1 MKLIRNF
8 ILFISLLPCADVYA
22 QQEPGVLS
30 VDLKNATIKQLVS
43 DIESKADFHFF
54 YDARQLDSV
63 RITVK
68 IVSEPLAFILK
79 KAFENTPVKF
89 TIDPDRNVF
98 LTRDKEIYA
107 SLPYGLFESEK
118 DSSRIVNQKEPS
130 TLATVYNQNE
140 QGSVTS
146 TQENK
151 LVEIGIKTSE
161 IQGGNVALAGYVRD
175 AANGAPVIRAAVFT
189 DAPRIGTYTD
199 QFGYYSLI
207 LPRGAHTLN
216 IKALGISDTKRR
228 IMLYSEGKLDIEIK
242 TQVLS
247 LREVVVSAENSANV
261 RNVQMG
267 VEKLSIATIKQV
279 PVVFGEADVV
289 RVMLTLPGVKT
300 VGEAANGFNVR
311 GGAVDQNLILFD
323 DLTIYNPSHF
333 FGFFSAFNPDVV
345 KDVELYKSS
354 IPARYGGRLSS
365 VLDVSSKDGNSRKL
379 AGTAGIGLL
388 TSRLNVEGPLI
399 KDKTSFIVG
408 GRTTYSN
415 WLLRLL
421 PEDSNYKDSKASFYD
436 ANVRLSHKINDKN
449 NLYLTGYLS
458 SDDSNLNSDTSYAYS
473 NKNVS
478 MKWKHVFSNK
488 FTGVLVGGFS
498 SYDYNTRSNINPV
511 NAYKLGFDIKQVNVK
526 TDFTYYLSPKH
537 TLDFGVSTIQYK
549 LNPGSF
555 TPYAKES
562 LIVRDIIAPEQ
573 AYESAVYF
581 GDRFDLTS
589 NLSLDLGLR
598 YSMFN
603 YMGPQSIN
611 NYAPG
616 LPRSEPNL
624 LGSTD
629 FKKGDIVK
637 TYHGPEMRFSA
648 RYQITED
655 LSVKSGYNTLRQ
667 YIHVLSN
674 TAAMAPTDIWKLSDP
689 NIKPQFGDQVSLGL
703 YKNFKSNTIETSVE
717 GYYKR
722 LKDYLDYR
730 NGAVLVMN
738 HDIERDVI
746 NTQGKAYGVELL
758 VKKLTGK
765 LNGWL
770 GYTYSRTLLRMDDPT
785 AAQLINNGEYYPS
798 NFDKPHDLTLV
809 GNYRFSHR
817 FSMSLNTTYSTG
829 RPITVPVGKYFYAG
843 SLRARYSGR
852 NQLRI
857 PDYFR
862 TDVSMNIEGN
872 HKIHQLT
879 HSSWTVGIYNLTG
892 RDNPYSTYFTSEKG
906 VIKGYRL
913 SVFGNAIPY
922 VNYNIRF

>member
-1 MKLIRNF
+1 MKPVRNL
-8 ILFISLLPCADVYA
+8 ILFICLLVSPGLYA
-22 QQEPGVLS
+22 QQEPRVLS
-30 VDLKNATIKQLVS
+30 VDVKDATIRQLIT
-43 DIESKADFHFF
+43 DIESKADFRFF
-54 YDARQLDSV
+54 YDSKQLDSV

-68 IVSEPLAFILK
+68 VISEPLSFILK
-79 KAFENTPVKF
+79 KAFENTAVKF

-107 SLPYGLFESEK
+107 ALPYGLFNSER
-118 DSSRIVNQKEPS
+118 DTNRIINQKEPS
-130 TLATVYNQNE
+130 TLSQLYNQDE
-140 QGSVTS
+140 LGSVTS

-151 LVEIGIKTSE
+151 LVEIGIKSS
-161 IQGGNVALAGYVRD
+161 QLQNGSVSLAGYIRD
-175 AANGAPVIRAAVFT
+175 AANGAPIIRAAVFT

-207 LPRGAHTLN
+207 LPRGAHNLN
-216 IKALGISDTKRR
+216 IKALGIIDTKRR
-228 IMLYSEGKLDIEIK
+228 ILLYSEGKLDIEIK

-247 LREVVVSAENSANV
+247 LREVVISAENSANV

-279 PVVFGEADVV
+279 PVVFGEADIV

-300 VGEAANGFNVR
+300 VGEASNGFNVR

-365 VLDVSSKDGNSRKL
+365 VLDVNSKDGNTKKI

-399 KDKTSFIVG
+399 RDKTSFIVG

-436 ANVRLSHKINDKN
+436 ANIRLSHKINDKN

-458 SDDSNLNSDTSYAYS
+458 NDDSNLNSDTSYAYS
-473 NKNVS
+473 NKNLS
-478 MKWKHVFSNK
+478 LKWKHVFSNK
-488 FTGVLVGGFS
+488 FTGVLVAGFS
-498 SYDYNTRSNINPV
+498 RYDYSTRSNINPV
-511 NAYKLGFDIKQVNVK
+511 NAYKLGFDINQANVK
-526 TDFTYYLSPKH
+526 ADFNYYLSPKH
-537 TLDFGVSTIQYK
+537 TLDFGISSIQYK

-555 TPYAKES
+555 TPFSGES
-562 LIVRDIIAPEQ
+562 LVVRDIIDPEQ
-573 AYESAVYF
+573 AYESGIYF
-581 GDRFDLTS
+581 GDRFDLNS
-589 NLSLDLGLR
+589 NLSFDLGLR

-603 YMGPQSIN
+603 YMGPQSVN
-611 NYAPG
+611 QYAPG
-616 LPRSEPNL
+616 LPKSEPNL
-624 LGSTD
+624 LGAAAYQ
-629 FKKGDIVK
+629 KGDIVK
-637 TYHGPEMRFSA
+637 TYHGPELRFSA
-648 RYQITED
+648 RYQFTED
-655 LSVKSGYNTLRQ
+655 LSVKTGYNTLRQ

-689 NIKPQFGDQVSLGL
+689 NIQPQYGDQVSLGL

-746 NTQGKAYGVELL
+746 NTRGKAYGVELL
-758 VKKLTGK
+758 IKKLTGK

-770 GYTYSRTLLRMDDPT
+770 GYTYSRTLLKMDDPV

-809 GNYRFSHR
+809 SNYRFSHR
-817 FSMSLNTTYSTG
+817 VSMSLNTTYSTG

-862 TDVSMNIEGN
+862 TDISMNIEGN

-879 HSSWTVGIYNLTG
+879 HSSWTAGIYNITG

-922 VNYNIRF
+922 LNYNIRF

>member
-1 MKLIRNF
+1 MRVFRNLILVF
-8 ILFISLLPCADVYA
+8 CLFTGIAASA
-22 QQEPGVLS
+22 QTPQVFT
-30 VDLKNATIKQLVS
+30 VDLNNATVGQLATG
-43 DIESKADFHFF
+43 IESQGPVRFF
-54 YDARQLDSV
+54 FDAKQLDSV
-63 RITVK
+63 RVTVK
-68 IVSEPLAFILK
+68 VRSEPLAFILK

-89 TIDPDRNVF
+89 TVDQDGNVF
-98 LTRDKEIYA
+98 LLKEKEIYA
-107 SLPYGLFESEK
+107 SLPYGLFDGER
-118 DSSRIVNQKEPS
+118 DAARIAGQKEPS
-130 TLATVYNQNE
+130 TLAQLYDQGE

-146 TQENK
+146 SHENK
-151 LVEIGIKTSE
+151 LVEIGIKSSAGL
-161 IQGGNVALAGYVRD
+161 GGSVSVAGYVRD
-175 AANGAPVIRAAVFT
+175 AANGAPIIGAAVFKEN
-189 DAPRIGTYTD
+189 PRIGTYTD
-199 QFGYYSLI
+199 QFGYYSLT
-207 LPRGAHTLN
+207 LPRGTHDLN
-216 IKALGISDTKRR
+216 IKALGITDAKRR
-228 IMLYSEGKLDIEIK
+228 IALYSEGKLDIEIK

-247 LREVVVSAENSANV
+247 LREVVISAEASANV

-267 VEKLSIATIKQV
+267 VEKLSIATIRQV

-300 VGEAANGFNVR
+300 VGEAASGFNVR

-354 IPARYGGRLSS
+354 IPARYGGRLSA
-365 VLDVSSKDGNSRKL
+365 VLDVNSKDGNTKKL

-421 PEDSNYKDSKASFYD
+421 PEDSNYKNSKASFYD
-436 ANVRLSHKINDKN
+436 ANVRLSHKINDKSN
-449 NLYLTGYLS
+449 IYVTGYLS
-458 SDDSNLNSDTSYAYS
+458 NDDSNLNSDTSYAYS
-473 NKNVS
+473 NKNLSV
-478 MKWKHVFSNK
+478 KWKHVFSNK
-488 FTGVLVGGFS
+488 FTSVLVGGFS
-498 SYDYNTRSNINPV
+498 GYQYNTRSDINPV
-511 NAYKLGFDIKQVNVK
+511 NAYNLGFDIKQLNGK
-526 TDFTYYLSPKH
+526 ADFNYYLSPKH

-549 LNPGSF
+549 LQPGSF
-555 TPYAKES
+555 TPVGGES
-562 LIVRDIIAPEQ
+562 LIASNIIDTEQ
-573 AYESAVYF
+573 ALESAVYL

-589 NLSLDLGLR
+589 NLSLDLGVR

-603 YMGPQSIN
+603 YQGPQDIDT
-611 NYAPG
+611 YAPG
-616 LPRSEPNL
+616 LPRSEANL
-624 LGSTD
+624 TGTTTY
-629 FKKGDIVK
+629 KKGDFIK
-637 TYHGPEMRFSA
+637 TYHGPEFRFSA
-648 RYQITED
+648 RYQISED
-655 LSVKSGYNTLRQ
+655 LSVKTGYNTLRQ

-674 TAAMAPTDIWKLSDP
+674 TVAMAPTDIWKLSDP
-689 NIKPQFGDQVSLGL
+689 NIKPQYGDQASLGL

-722 LKDYLDYR
+722 IKDYLDYK
-730 NGAVLVMN
+730 NGAILVMN
-738 HDIERDVI
+738 HNIERDVI
-746 NTQGKAYGVELL
+746 NTDGKAYGVEFL

-770 GYTYSRTLLRMDDPT
+770 GYTWSRTLLRMNDPT
-785 AAQLINNGEYYPS
+785 AAQLINDGEYYPS

-817 FSMSLNTTYSTG
+817 VSTSLNTTYSTG

-852 NQLRI
+852 NELRI

-862 TDVSMNIEGN
+862 IDVSMNIEGN

-879 HSSWTVGIYNLTG
+879 HSSWTVGVYNLTG
-892 RDNPYSTYFTSEKG
+892 RDNPYSTYFTSEQG
-906 VIKGYRL
+906 MIKGYRL

>member
-1 MKLIRNF
+1 MKLLRYLT
-8 ILFISLLPCADVYA
+8 LFIFLLASAALHA
-22 QQEPGVLS
+22 QQEPRVLS
-30 VDLKNATIKQLVS
+30 VDIRDATIKELVN
-43 DIESKADFHFF
+43 DIESKSNFHFF

-68 IVSEPLAFILK
+68 IISEPLSFILK

-89 TIDPDRNVF
+89 TIDADRNVF

-107 SLPYGLFESEK
+107 ALPYGLFSSER
-118 DSSRIVNQKEPS
+118 DSSRMINQKEPS
-130 TLATVYNQNE
+130 TLAQLYNQNE

-151 LVEIGIKTSE
+151 LVEIGIKTS
-161 IQGGNVALAGYVRD
+161 QLQNGSVSLAGYIRD
-175 AANGAPVIRAAVFT
+175 AANGAPIIRAAVFT
-189 DAPRIGTYTD
+189 DQPRIGTYTD

-216 IKALGISDTKRR
+216 IKALGITDTKRR

-247 LREVVVSAENSANV
+247 LREVVISAENSANV
-261 RNVQMG
+261 SNVQMG
-267 VEKLSIATIKQV
+267 VEKLSIATIKRV
-279 PVVFGEADVV
+279 PVVFGEADIV

-333 FGFFSAFNPDVV
+333 FGFFSAFNPDAV

-365 VLDVSSKDGNSRKL
+365 VLDVHSKDGNTKKI

-388 TSRLNVEGPLI
+388 TSRLNVEGPI
-399 KDKTSFIVG
+399 VRDKTSFIAG

-436 ANVRLSHKINDKN
+436 ANLRLSHKINEKN
-449 NLYLTGYLS
+449 NIYLTGYLS
-458 SDDSNLNSDTSYAYS
+458 NDDSNLNSDTSYAYS
-473 NKNVS
+473 NKNLS
-478 MKWKHVFSNK
+478 LKWKHVFSNK
-488 FTGVLVGGFS
+488 FTGVLIGGFS
-498 SYDYNTRSNINPV
+498 RYDYSTRSNINPV
-511 NAYKLGFDIKQVNVK
+511 NAYKLGFDINQANVK
-526 TDFTYYLSPKH
+526 ADFNYYLSPKH
-537 TLDFGVSTIQYK
+537 TLDFGISSIQYK
-549 LNPGSF
+549 LNPGSY
-555 TPYAKES
+555 TPFAEES
-562 LIVRDIIAPEQ
+562 LIARDIIDPEQ
-573 AYESAVYF
+573 AFESGIYF

-589 NLSLDLGLR
+589 NLSLDLGIR

-603 YMGPQSIN
+603 YMGPQSISQ
-611 NYAPG
+611 YAPG
-616 LPRSEPNL
+616 LPRSEPNR
-624 LGSTD
+624 LGGTL
-629 FKKGDIVK
+629 FEKGDLIK
-637 TYHGPEMRFSA
+637 TYHGPELRFSA
-648 RYQITED
+648 RYQLTED
-655 LSVKSGYNTLRQ
+655 LSVKTGYNTLRQ

-689 NIKPQFGDQVSLGL
+689 NIKPQYGDQASLGL
-703 YKNFKSNTIETSVE
+703 YKNFKSNTIETSIE

-722 LKDYLDYR
+722 LRDYLDYR

-746 NTQGKAYGVELL
+746 NTRGKGYGVELL
-758 VKKLTGK
+758 IKKLTGK
-765 LNGWL
+765 INGWL
-770 GYTYSRTLLRMDDPT
+770 GYTYSRTLLKMDDPT
-785 AAQLINNGEYYPS
+785 AAQLINNGQFYPS

-879 HSSWTVGIYNLTG
+879 HSSWTFGIYNLTG

-906 VIKGYRL
+906 FIRGYRL